1 MYISV
6 HKKRKDMTQKTII
19 EKKKE
24 IRTITP
30 AVNEII
36 TIDVPRIVWDCDFC
50 SRGSGDRMTSCLGC
64 GKHACDFCLQKNK
77 IFTEYEFEVGDAG
90 YSGDC
95 YSGNDT
101 PASDDYRIEYFYL
114 CPECRENSP
123 EKIQDLMSHMRGL
136 TDLEVVEKEIT
147 NIILDE
153 IERLKR

>member
-1 MYISV
+1 
-6 HKKRKDMTQKTII
+6 MTQKTIV

-64 GKHACDFCLQKNK
+64 EKHACDFCK
-77 IFTEYEFEVGDAG
+77 ILEEYGFEVGDPG

-101 PASDDYRIEYFYL
+101 PASDDHRTGYFYL
-114 CPECRENSP
+114 CPECRENPP
-123 EKIQDLMSHMRGL
+123 EKIRDLMSHMRGL
-136 TDLEVVEKEIT
+136 TDLEVVVKEIT

-153 IERLKR
+153 IERLKK